1 MTGVIGDAGIES
13 GSRAATVSGDW
24 GIRGWGS
31 LLERPGDVGTGV
43 VAGSFWSSPISF
55 GLPVMNTGGGGR
67 PSQQRPQRNY
77 LLEIRLNPVDAFHW
91 VEHAYLNQFN
101 FHQIVTV
108 MAGLQGIL
116 VVRIGILVILE
127 KLEQRSTTDGFVYAS
142 NVAPASLNRIMSVS
156 AW

>member
-1 MTGVIGDAGIES
+1 MEE
-13 GSRAATVSGDW
+13 GSPPS
-24 GIRGWGS
+24 
-31 LLERPGDVGTGV
+31 
-43 VAGSFWSSPISF
+43 
-55 GLPVMNTGGGGR
+55 NTL
-67 PSQQRPQRNY
+67 QRNY

-101 FHQIVTV
+101 FHQIVTI

-127 KLEQRSTTDGFVYAS
+127 KLEQRSTTDGFVYTS
-142 NVAPASLNRIMSVS
+142 NVAPASLNRIMSAP